1 MTCYS
6 KQLTGLTARYGVS
19 VGLPVGIPKSKECA
33 TVAVDDAIE
42 LLVAAAVLNHIATL
56 KPVACRAG
64 IFQVVHQT
72 ENCIT

>member
-33 TVAVDDAIE
+33 TVAVVDDAIK
-42 LLVAAAVLNHIATL
+42 LLVAAAVLNHIAAL
-56 KPVACRAG
+56 KPVASRAG
-64 IFQVVHQT
+64 NFQVVQF
-72 ENCIT
+72 